1 MCSPIANRAPSVP
14 ALSIAQLT
22 KKYVVH
28 GRYEIP
34 ALCGVSLD
42 VIAGQVR
49 YAVGG

>member
-1 MCSPIANRAPSVP
+1 MCSPIANRASSVP

-34 ALCGVSLD
+34 ALCGVSLG
-42 VIAGQVR
+42 VIAG
-49 YAVGG
+49 